1 MVRSLV
7 LSVAF
12 IVCCLVQPAFALL
25 EIEISQGVESALPI
39 AITATSSDDS
49 AETRLITQ
57 VISAD
62 LHRSGL
68 LGVVEQGR
76 YPTGLINK
84 KQVEY
89 QAWRDKG
96 IEALLVVTTQPISA
110 DQYQVEFFL
119 YDLVRNK
126 RYLAHSVNSN
136 SQSLRRVAHKI
147 ADVVFESLVGLRGA
161 FSTRIAYITE
171 MGIGKKRQYVL
182 KVADADGHNPLSVF
196 ISNKQLMSPV
206 WSSNGS
212 KLAYVSF
219 ENERSE
225 IFIQDMASGKREKI
239 SSAPGLNSAP
249 AWSPNDQQ
257 LALTLSQDGDPNIYI
272 LDLKSGNK
280 RQLTSHYG
288 IDTEPTWSADGRSIY
303 FTSNRSGSPQIY
315 KLSISTG
322 KAERISFDGRYN
334 AAAALSPN
342 GELLAMVHN
351 DGKGYRIG
359 VLDLRSDSFQVI
371 TNGDLDEAPS
381 FAPNGSMIIFST
393 RRSGSTILSAVSA
406 DGRVQQQFR
415 LQSGKVREPTWSPFR

>member
-1 MVRSLV
+1 MRSLL
-7 LSVAF
+7 LSIGF
-12 IVCCLVQPAFALL
+12 IVCMMMQPAFALL

-39 AITATSSDDS
+39 AVTAISSDS
-49 AETRLITQ
+49 SPQTRLITQ

-62 LHRSGL
+62 LHHSGL
-68 LGVVEQGR
+68 LGVVERER
-76 YPTGLINK
+76 YPDGLINK

-89 QAWRDKG
+89 QQWRDNG
-96 IEALLVVTTQPISA
+96 IEALLVVSTQSISA
-110 DQYQVEFFL
+110 DQFRVEFFL

-126 RYLAHSVNSN
+126 RSLAHTVNSN

-147 ADVVFESLVGLRGA
+147 SDVVFKSLIGMRGA

-171 MGIGKKRQYVL
+171 MGMGKEKQYIL
-182 KVADADGHNPLSVF
+182 RVADADGHNPRSVF
-196 ISNKQLMSPV
+196 MSNKQLMSPV

-225 IFIQDMASGKREKI
+225 IFIQDMASGKREKV

-272 LDLKSGNK
+272 LDLQSGKK
-280 RQLTSHYG
+280 RQVTSHYG
-288 IDTEPTWSADGRSIY
+288 IDTEPTWSADGDSIY

-315 KLSISTG
+315 RLSLSGG
-322 KAERISFDGRYN
+322 KAERISFNGRYN

-351 DGKGYRIG
+351 NGQGYRIG
-359 VLDLRSDSFQVI
+359 VLNLRNDSFHVI
-371 TNGDLDEAPS
+371 TDGGLDEAPS

-415 LQSGKVREPTWSPFR
+415 LQAGKVREPTWSPFR

>member
-1 MVRSLV
+1 MRSLV
-7 LSVAF
+7 LSVGF
-12 IVCCLVQPAFALL
+12 IVCMVVQPAFALL
-25 EIEISQGVESALPI
+25 EIDISQGVESALPI
-39 AITATSSDDS
+39 AVTTISSDDS
-49 AETRLITQ
+49 PQTRLVTQ

-62 LHRSGL
+62 LHHSGL
-68 LGVVEQGR
+68 LGVVERER
-76 YPTGLINK
+76 YPSGLID
-84 KQVEY
+84 KQHIEY
-89 QAWRDKG
+89 QQWRDKG
-96 IEALLVVTTQPISA
+96 IEALLVVTTRPTSA
-110 DQYQVEFFL
+110 DQFRVEFFL
-119 YDLVRNK
+119 YDLVHNK
-126 RYLAHSVNSN
+126 RSLAHTVNSN

-147 ADVVFESLVGLRGA
+147 SDVVFKNLIGMRGA

-171 MGIGKKRQYVL
+171 MGSGQEKQYIL
-182 KVADADGHNPLSVF
+182 QVADADGHNPRSIF

-249 AWSPNDQQ
+249 AWSPNDKQ

-272 LDLKSGNK
+272 LDLQSGDK

-288 IDTEPTWSADGRSIY
+288 IDTEPTWSADGRFIY

-315 KLSISTG
+315 KLSVSAG

-351 DGKGYRIG
+351 NGQGYQIG
-359 VLDLRSDSFQVI
+359 VLDLRNDSFRVI
-371 TNGDLDEAPS
+371 TQGALDEAPS

-415 LQSGKVREPTWSPFR
+415 LQAGKVREPTWSPFR